1 MVKKK
6 FACGECTK
14 RPTAVKHT
22 EPTKSLLVNRK
33 SDGFPGF
40 AHEETAKVVQKP
52 IANATLNTNA
62 NSTAKKQF
70 TSLKTMNSVIATT
83 LLRIKQEKPSPTPEQ
98 NQESF
103 ERRLKLDGI
112 SVKKISVRKDLVQ
125 PDTPMDESK
134 PESDNEKMEIEYD
147 TKTAIT
153 PHDSIP
159 DVRKWDCDEVYMYF
173 TVKTPEYAQ
182 LFKDNQIDGDA
193 LLLIKREDVLNRFN
207 LKLGPALRLYS
218 HIVSLQ
224 YKNNNPILAWNE
236 F

>member
-1 MVKKK
+1 M
-6 FACGECTK
+6 CGECTNRK
-14 RPTAVKHT
+14 PLAKQI
-22 EPTKSLLVNRK
+22 ESSKPLLTNRK

-40 AHEETAKVVQKP
+40 THDETSKLVQKSNP
-52 IANATLNTNA
+52 NV
-62 NSTAKKQF
+62 NSKLKK
-70 TSLKTMNSVIATT
+70 TSLSKSSFELN
-83 LLRIKQEKPSPTPEQ
+83 IKHERPSPTPEPTG
-98 NQESF
+98 
-103 ERRLKLDGI
+103 RKTPGLKNANETKMYI
-112 SVKKISVRKDLVQ
+112 PISVRKDLVQ
-125 PDTPMDESK
+125 RNDVRIDEVK
-134 PESDNEKMEIEYD
+134 PVKDGDELEIEYD

-159 DVRKWDCDEVYMYF
+159 DVKKWDCEEVFMYF

-193 LLLIKREDVLNRFN
+193 LLLIKREDVLNRFS

>member
-1 MVKKK
+1 M
-6 FACGECTK
+6 
-14 RPTAVKHT
+14 
-22 EPTKSLLVNRK
+22 
-33 SDGFPGF
+33 
-40 AHEETAKVVQKP
+40 
-52 IANATLNTNA
+52 
-62 NSTAKKQF
+62 
-70 TSLKTMNSVIATT
+70 MNSVIATT

-103 ERRLKLDGI
+103 ERRSKLDRM

-147 TKTAIT
+147 AKTAIT

-224 YKNNNPILAWNE
+224 YKNNNPISAWNE